1 MVDNFALP
9 PELRVK
15 VEEVRRAAQELRC
28 AVHNLEFWVLKMGR
42 EIEALPDYGH
52 DVFVPLEAINGLS
65 FGMQLKRQ
73 LELSLQALYSH
84 RCLLPSLQGRPLED
98 ALSLLPP
105 APEGTIESSKDKQ
118 FVASTR
124 STMPAL
130 RELGLE
136 VGPFLEHLE
145 FAPQAAISANAPTP
159 EALGEAGAGRHRP
172 AGGEEA
178 TRSKP
183 KGGKRPL
190 EQSNAVKHQI
200 YTRIRK
206 EHRPREQ
213 YIDVVD
219 RLKADKDFTEQ
230 VRSAGLKLNSGLVR
244 VALAFFD
251 QRRRGQSRKKQKT
264 EPA

>member
-28 AVHNLEFWVLKMGR
+28 AVHNLEFWVLKTGR

-73 LELSLQALYSH
+73 LELSLQTFYSH
-84 RCLLPSLQGRPLED
+84 HCLLPSLRGRPLED

-105 APEGTIESSKDKQ
+105 APEGAIESRKDKQ

-124 STMPAL
+124 SAMPAL
-130 RELGLE
+130 RELGQE

-145 FAPQAAISANAPTP
+145 FAPQAAIITNAPTP
-159 EALGEAGAGRHRP
+159 EAAAGRHRP

-213 YIDVVD
+213 YVDVVE
-219 RLKADKDFTEQ
+219 RLKFDKDFIEQ
-230 VRSAGLKLNSGLVR
+230 VRSAGLKLNSELVR

-251 QRRRGQSRKKQKT
+251 QRRRGQPRKKQET